1 MQEDIKKLQKDVLE
15 LNRRI
20 TTLSGELSMLRQG
33 NIKRIGP
40 DESIMQTLKVFIES
54 SGGCKRSDVYNL
66 SIFSRN
72 KVTRKKQYDIYM
84 NELAAYVDDFDKELN
99 VLRDGK
105 AVRHYITQ
113 KV

>member
-15 LNRRI
+15 LSKRI
-20 TTLSGELSMLRQG
+20 TILSGELSMLRQG
-33 NIKRIGP
+33 QVKRSGP
-40 DESIMQTLKVFIES
+40 DESIMQTLMTYIVAH
-54 SGGCKRSDVYNL
+54 GACKRSDVYNL

-72 KVTRKKQYDIYM
+72 KVTRKKQYDVYM
-84 NELAAYVDDFDKELN
+84 DELASYVDSFDKELN
-99 VLRDGK
+99 ILPDGK